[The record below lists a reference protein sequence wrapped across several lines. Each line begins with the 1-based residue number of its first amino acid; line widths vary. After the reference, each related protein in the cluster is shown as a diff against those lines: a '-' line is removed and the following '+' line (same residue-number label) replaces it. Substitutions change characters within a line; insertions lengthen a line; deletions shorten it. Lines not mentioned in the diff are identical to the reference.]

1 MNFFLGYHKKTE
13 MELRAL
19 IEVPDSLTLVEVH
32 PELWSKGWVYVA
44 EDCRRQLLLV
54 AQRLGCLSEA
64 IERLTNET
72 PSIASLSESATLRLR
87 KGRTGNWLVRRV
99 PREEAAVYLETRRH
113 LFQRTVI
120 AAINPGAWKLCDHVD
135 EKKLESNCN
144 IEVSICD
151 QPECLK

>member
-19 IEVPDSLTLVEVH
+19 IEVPDSLMLVEVQ

-87 KGRTGNWLVRRV
+87 KGRTGSWLVRRV
-99 PREEAAVYLETRRH
+99 PREEAPTYWRL
-113 LFQRTVI
+113 
-120 AAINPGAWKLCDHVD
+120 AAIYSREP
-135 EKKLESNCN
+135 
-144 IEVSICD
+144 
-151 QPECLK
+151 

>member
-1 MNFFLGYHKKTE
+1 

-19 IEVPDSLTLVEVH
+19 IEVPATLTLVEVH
-32 PELWSKGWVYVA
+32 SEIWSKGWVYVA
-44 EDCRRQLLLV
+44 EDCRRQLLIV
-54 AQRLGCLSEA
+54 AQRLGCLREA

-99 PREEAAVYLETRRH
+99 PREKAAVYLETRRH
-113 LFQRTVI
+113 LFLRTVI
-120 AAINPGAWKLCDHVD
+120 AAINPAAWKLCDHVD
-135 EKKLESNCN
+135 EKKMESNCN

-151 QPECLK
+151 QTECQ